1 MSNFKGMVT
10 EAPPKS
16 DDCKISDKSLTL
28 SVSKRVY
35 ECGRP
40 VALKA
45 ALCIAGDL
53 DWVIGFPK
61 R

>member
-1 MSNFKGMVT
+1 MSSFNGMVT

-16 DDCKISDKSLTL
+16 GEDSMFSRSWAL
-28 SVSKRVY
+28 SVSKKPY
-35 ECGRP
+35 SCGRP

-45 ALCIAGDL
+45 VLCIAGDL
-53 DWVIGFPK
+53 DWVIGLPN

>member
-1 MSNFKGMVT
+1 MESFRGMVT

-16 DDCKISDKSLTL
+16 GEDRMGRRSSALE
-28 SVSKRVY
+28 VSKGMYV
-35 ECGRP
+35 CGRP
-40 VALKA
+40 VARKA

-53 DWVIGFPK
+53 DWLMGSPK